1 MSYLINYRFLG
12 RLKIARDINPVPN
25 SMDPATKGKP
35 DPTRSSIRGDH
46 RKGKQNSIPN
56 MPASIVITHIPFII
70 IFIV

>member
-1 MSYLINYRFLG
+1 MAKEI
-12 RLKIARDINPVPN
+12 KPVPN
-25 SMDPATKGKP
+25 NMAPATKGKP
-35 DPTRSSIRGDH
+35 APTRSSIRADH